1 MRRKYYVAYSTAP
14 RAGGTGGVTGSRAN
28 LGCPISRHALRG
40 VRLRACTPPRALRG
54 SALRSPRRGC
64 SEVVKR
70 QVGARTPARAL
81 STTPF
86 HYAQV
91 EPPAARCATRAHF
104 SLRGGDALFLR
115 ACVHGGARR
124 PGHTLRL
131 RGYAARHQRADLAH
145 APGSICAVNLAA
157 VQ

>member
-28 LGCPISRHALRG
+28 LGRPISRHALRG
-40 VRLRACTPPRALRG
+40 VRLRARTPPRALRG

-64 SEVVKR
+64 AEVVKR

-86 HYAQV
+86 HYTQV
-91 EPPAARCATRAHF
+91 EPPGRPMRDSSAFRTP
-104 SLRGGDALFLR
+104 
-115 ACVHGGARR
+115 RR
-124 PGHTLRL
+124 
-131 RGYAARHQRADLAH
+131 
-145 APGSICAVNLAA
+145 
-157 VQ
+157 